1 MSYVRNYL
9 LTLFLL
15 TFFVA
20 PMYGLLYMLPFFF
33 TWKYFP
39 LIPGKV
45 NAVLQHNLTPIF
57 CCGETLEIREANTHI
72 ELIGKQIRESL
83 FHLDKET
90 IAK

>member
-45 NAVLQHNLTPIF
+45 NAVLQAGYIFFSNISFGFGAGFLTYI
-57 CCGETLEIREANTHI
+57 GY
-72 ELIGKQIRESL
+72 ELVNY
-83 FHLDKET
+83 
-90 IAK
+90 